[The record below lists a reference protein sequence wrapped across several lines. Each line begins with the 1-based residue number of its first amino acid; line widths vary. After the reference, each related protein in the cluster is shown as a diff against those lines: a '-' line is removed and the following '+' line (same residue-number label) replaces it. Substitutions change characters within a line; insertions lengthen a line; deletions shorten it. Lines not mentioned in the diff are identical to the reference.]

1 MVHDILTVDSQ
12 ELKKVVS
19 SIIHKS
25 VLNIATILDTLAMVP
40 GVYFGVLDWK
50 SIFSVHPWT
59 LNHKINFPSL
69 WRGKMGLSSAS
80 PWLPAQP
87 H

>member
-1 MVHDILTVDSQ
+1 MGIVCPSHCAFNSGLKKKKEKQNQMVHDILTVDSQ

-40 GVYFGVLDWK
+40 GVYFGVLD
-50 SIFSVHPWT
+50 
-59 LNHKINFPSL
+59 
-69 WRGKMGLSSAS
+69 
-80 PWLPAQP
+80 
-87 H
+87 

>member
-12 ELKKVVS
+12 ELNKVVP

-40 GVYFGVLDWK
+40 GVYFGVPD
-50 SIFSVHPWT
+50 
-59 LNHKINFPSL
+59 
-69 WRGKMGLSSAS
+69 
-80 PWLPAQP
+80 
-87 H
+87 